1 MHCNINEGGRAGICA
16 RDAAAVC
23 AASVASCGNKL
34 AKMAF
39 GLIVAVL
46 TIFVA
51 LNLLDW
57 LTAGISE
64 MDELKKGNVAVAIL
78 VAVVLLW
85 VTSIVEAGTR
95 GVGAS
100 AQIESCA
107 IAAQVSDVIGW
118 EMGACIPYAGR

>member
-1 MHCNINEGGRAGICA
+1 M
-16 RDAAAVC
+16 
-23 AASVASCGNKL
+23 
-34 AKMAF
+34 
-39 GLIVAVL
+39 
-46 TIFVA
+46 
-51 LNLLDW
+51 LDW